1 MDDSPATANS
11 SALSHRDFRR
21 YLGAAFLAIL
31 ATQIQSVAVGW
42 QVYSI
47 ARTPLALGYVGLF
60 QFLPMM
66 ACTIP
71 AGHMADRFD
80 RRLILVISNFC
91 SAIAAGCFLTLALTR
106 TTVIWPFYA
115 VLVIFGASRAFA
127 GPASQSLVPLLVP
140 QDQFPQAVAW
150 ASSTSQVAV
159 IAGPA
164 IGGAIYILGPAVDYG
179 VCLILFATVAIVMM
193 GIRSRGMR
201 YEAEADTTAF
211 ERITAGIAYVWRK
224 PLILGAFSLDLFAVL
239 LGGATALLP
248 VYARDILHVGPLG
261 LGVLRSAPALGAAM
275 LGLALGQ
282 QALQRRA
289 GLAMFACVAIFGVAT
304 IVFGLS
310 ENFALSIGRAVRD
323 RRVGH
328 GERLRAHDAHATC
341 DARCDARAGER
352 GEQAVRRRVERAGR
366 VRIGRHRDMVRHG
379 ACGGDRRRRHAGH
392 RRCLVSAVSE
402 PARSGSAVRS
412 DAVNQLMHS
421 ISRFNAAAENVR
433 MLATRSELPVSQVVE
448 RSTGPATAMQLWPA
462 ASP

>member
-310 ENFALSIGRAVRD
+310 ENFALSMAALFVLGAS
-323 RRVGH
+323 
-328 GERLRAHDAHATC
+328 
-341 DARCDARAGER
+341 
-352 GEQAVRRRVERAGR
+352 
-366 VRIGRHRDMVRHG
+366 DMVSVYVRTTLTQLATPDAMRG
-379 ACGGDRRRRHAGH
+379 R
-392 RRCLVSAVSE
+392 VSAVNRLFVGASNELGEFESGVTATWFGTVPAVVIGGVGTLVIVAVWYRLFPSLREVNRLSE
-402 PARSGSAVRS
+402 VTP
-412 DAVNQLMHS
+412 
-421 ISRFNAAAENVR
+421 
-433 MLATRSELPVSQVVE
+433 
-448 RSTGPATAMQLWPA
+448 
-462 ASP
+462 

>member
-1 MDDSPATANS
+1 MDASPATANS
-11 SALSHRDFRR
+11 TALSHRDFRR
-21 YLGAAFLAIL
+21 YLSAAFLAIL
-31 ATQIQSVAVGW
+31 AMQIQSVAVGW

-80 RRLILVISNFC
+80 RRIILVISNLC
-91 SAIAAGCFLTLALTR
+91 SAISAGGFLMLALTR

-179 VCLILFATVAIVMM
+179 VCLILFVTIAIVMV

-201 YEAEADTTAF
+201 YEAEADTTVF

-282 QALQRRA
+282 RALQRRA

-310 ENFALSIGRAVRD
+310 ENFALSMAALFVLGAS
-323 RRVGH
+323 
-328 GERLRAHDAHATC
+328 
-341 DARCDARAGER
+341 
-352 GEQAVRRRVERAGR
+352 
-366 VRIGRHRDMVRHG
+366 DMVSVYVRTTLTQLATPDAMRG
-379 ACGGDRRRRHAGH
+379 R
-392 RRCLVSAVSE
+392 VSAVNRLFVGASNELGEFESGVTATWFGTVPAVVIGGVGTLVIVAVWYRLFPSLREVDRLSE
-402 PARSGSAVRS
+402 VTP
-412 DAVNQLMHS
+412 
-421 ISRFNAAAENVR
+421 
-433 MLATRSELPVSQVVE
+433 
-448 RSTGPATAMQLWPA
+448 
-462 ASP
+462 